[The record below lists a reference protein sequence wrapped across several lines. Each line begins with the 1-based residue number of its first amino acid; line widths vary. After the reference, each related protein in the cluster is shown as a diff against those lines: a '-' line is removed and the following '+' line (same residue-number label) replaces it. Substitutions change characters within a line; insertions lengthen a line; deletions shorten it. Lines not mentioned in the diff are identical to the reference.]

1 MSNLRKLSM
10 LDLSNNNFHGQLH
23 EFSNVSFF
31 MLEKLDLS
39 GNNFEGWIPQSIF
52 HFRSLNVL
60 QLSSNNFNGTLKLDA
75 IKSLANITIL
85 DLSYNN
91 LILTRNPTISFNTA
105 HKSSLKSLCNKP
117 TLLVL
122 DVSHNHFNGTI
133 PECLTQNKFHGNIPV
148 TFSAS
153 CALRTLDVNENLLEG
168 PVTNSLANWTSLE
181 ALNLGNNHLNGGF
194 SMVLKEVIKTPCNGF
209 EGKPIPWSNCMSSH

>member
-31 MLEKLDLS
+31 MWEKLDLS

-60 QLSSNNFNGTLKLDA
+60 QLSSNNINGTLKLDA
-75 IKSLANITIL
+75 FKSLANITIL

-91 LILTRNPTISFNTA
+91 LLIDTNVTEA
-105 HKSSLKSLCNKP
+105 HWSYFPMMSIVKL
-117 TLLVL
+117 
-122 DVSHNHFNGTI
+122 
-133 PECLTQNKFHGNIPV
+133 
-148 TFSAS
+148 AS
-153 CALRTLDVNENLLEG
+153 CNLIEFPSLLRNQSQISTLDL
-168 PVTNSLANWTSLE
+168 SR
-181 ALNLGNNHLNGGF
+181 NHIQGSIPTWIWETWPAIKYF
-194 SMVLKEVIKTPCNGF
+194 SQYAQQFRRTRA
-209 EGKPIPWSNCMSSH
+209 